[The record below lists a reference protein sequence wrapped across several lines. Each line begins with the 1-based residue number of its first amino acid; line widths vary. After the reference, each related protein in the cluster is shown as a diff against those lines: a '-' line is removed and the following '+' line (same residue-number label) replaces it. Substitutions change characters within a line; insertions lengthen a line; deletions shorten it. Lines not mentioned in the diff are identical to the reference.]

1 MMVKAHGCCRLF
13 CPALLETWPFLV
25 KKTKEKE
32 MSHNFTESYD
42 VIVIGAGHA
51 GVEASLAASR
61 MGCKVLLATINIE
74 MLAFMPCNPSI
85 GGSAKGI
92 VVREVDALG
101 GEMAKNIDKSYIQ
114 MKMLNTGKG
123 PAVRALRAQA
133 DKELYSKEMRKT
145 VENQENLTLRQTM
158 INEIL
163 VEDGKVIGV
172 KTATQQEYAAK
183 AVIVT
188 TGTALRGEIIIG
200 DLKYSSGPNHS
211 LAAIPLADN
220 LRDLGFE
227 IGRFK
232 TGTPPRV
239 KASSINYDVTEIQPG
254 DEKANHFSY
263 TSRDEDYVKDQVPC
277 WLTYTNAE
285 SHEIIQNNLH
295 RAPMFSGIVKGVGPR
310 YCPSIEDKIVR
321 FADKERHQLFL
332 EPEGRDTEEV
342 YVQGL
347 STSLPED
354 VQKDLVHSI
363 KGLENAEM
371 MRTGYAI
378 EYDMIMPH
386 QLRAT
391 LETKKIS
398 GLFTAGQT
406 NGTSGYEEAAGQG
419 IIAGINAALKIQG
432 KPELILKR
440 SDGYIGVM
448 IDDLVTKG
456 TVEPYRLLTSRAE
469 YRLILR
475 HDNADMRLTEIG
487 REIGLVDDERWAR
500 FEIKKNQFDNEMKR
514 LESIK
519 LKPVKETNAKIE
531 ALGFKALTDAVTAKE
546 FMRRPEVSYQD
557 VVQFIGPAAEEL
569 DEKIIEL
576 IETEIKYEGYIS
588 KALDQVEKMK
598 RMEEKRIPANI
609 DWDDIDSIATEA
621 RQKFKKIN
629 PETIGQASRISG
641 VNPADIS
648 ILMVYLEGKSRSI
661 SKNKAKS

>member
-1 MMVKAHGCCRLF
+1 M
-13 CPALLETWPFLV
+13 
-25 KKTKEKE
+25 TK
-32 MSHNFTESYD
+32 FIESYD

-51 GVEASLAASR
+51 GVEASLAAAR
-61 MGCKVLLATINIE
+61 MGCQTLLATINLD

-92 VVREVDALG
+92 VVREIDALG
-101 GEMAKNIDKSYIQ
+101 GEMGKNIDKTYIQ

-133 DKELYSKEMRKT
+133 DKVLYANEMKKT
-145 VENQENLTLRQTM
+145 VENQDNLTLRQTM
-158 INEIL
+158 IDDIL
-163 VEDGKVIGV
+163 VEDGQVIGV
-172 KTATQQEYAAK
+172 MTATGQAYGAK
-183 AVIVT
+183 TVVVT

-200 DLKYSSGPNHS
+200 DLKYSSGPNNS
-211 LAAIPLADN
+211 LASVTLADN
-220 LRDLGFE
+220 LKKLGLE

-254 DEKANHFSY
+254 DDKPNHFSFL
-263 TSRDEDYVKDQVPC
+263 SKDEDYLKDQIPC
-277 WLTYTNAE
+277 WLTYTNAD
-285 SHEIIQNNLH
+285 SHAIINANLH
-295 RAPMFSGIVKGVGPR
+295 RAPMFSGIVQGVGPR

-321 FADKERHQLFL
+321 FADKDRHQLFL
-332 EPEGRDTEEV
+332 EPEGRNTEEV

-354 VQKDLVHSI
+354 VQRELLHSI
-363 KGLENAEM
+363 KGLEKAEM

-378 EYDMIMPH
+378 EYDIVLPH

-391 LETKKIS
+391 LETKIIS

-419 IIAGINAALKIQG
+419 LIAGINAALKVQG

-440 SDGYIGVM
+440 SDAYIGVM

-456 TVEPYRLLTSRAE
+456 TLEPYRLLTSRAE

-487 REIGLVDDERWAR
+487 RQVGLVDDERYQV
-500 FEIKKNQFDNEMKR
+500 FEIKKAQFDNEMKR
-514 LESIK
+514 LDSIK
-519 LKPVKETNAKIE
+519 LKPVKETNEKVA
-531 ALGFKALTDAVTAKE
+531 ALGFKPLTDAMTAKE
-546 FMRRPEVSYQD
+546 FMRRPEISYETVVS
-557 VVQFIGPAAEEL
+557 FIGPAAEDLDSKVVEL
-569 DEKIIEL
+569 L
-576 IETEIKYEGYIS
+576 ETEIKYEGYIN
-588 KALDQVEKMK
+588 KALDQVAKMK

-648 ILMVYLEGKSRSI
+648 ILMVYLEGNRKASR
-661 SKNKAKS
+661 KNE

>member
-1 MMVKAHGCCRLF
+1 MNN
-13 CPALLETWPFLV
+13 
-25 KKTKEKE
+25 
-32 MSHNFTESYD
+32 NFIEEYD
-42 VIVIGAGHA
+42 IIVIGAGHA

-101 GEMAKNIDKSYIQ
+101 GEMAKNIDKTYIQ

-145 VENQENLTLRQTM
+145 VENQENLILRQTM
-158 INEIL
+158 IDEIL
-163 VEDGKVIGV
+163 VENGKVVGV
-172 KTATQQEYAAK
+172 RTATHQEYGAK

-211 LAAIPLADN
+211 LASINLADN
-220 LRDLGFE
+220 LKQLGLE

-239 KASSINYDVTEIQPG
+239 KASSINYDETEIQPG
-254 DEKANHFSY
+254 DEAPNHFSY

-277 WLTYTNAE
+277 WLTYTNGH

-295 RAPMFSGIVKGVGPR
+295 RAPMFTGVVKGVGPR

-332 EPEGRDTEEV
+332 EPEGRNTEEV

-354 VQKDLVHSI
+354 VQRDLVHSI
-363 KGLENAEM
+363 KGLEKAEM

-378 EYDMIMPH
+378 EYDMVLPH

-456 TVEPYRLLTSRAE
+456 TIEPYRLLTSRAE

-475 HDNADMRLTEIG
+475 HDNADMRLTEMG
-487 REIGLVDDERWAR
+487 RAIGLVDDERWQR
-500 FEIKKNQFDNEMKR
+500 FETKKYQFENEMKR
-514 LESIK
+514 LDSIK
-519 LKPVKETNAKIE
+519 LKPVKETNEKVA
-531 ALGFKALTDAVTAKE
+531 AMGFKPLTDAVTAKE
-546 FMRRPEVSYQD
+546 FLRRPEVSYQD
-557 VVQFIGPAAEEL
+557 VVEFIGPAAEEL
-569 DEKIIEL
+569 DDKIIEL

-588 KALDQVEKMK
+588 KAMDQVEKMK

-621 RQKFKKIN
+621 RQKFKLIN

-661 SKNKAKS
+661 SKNKANH

>member
-1 MMVKAHGCCRLF
+1 M
-13 CPALLETWPFLV
+13 TY
-25 KKTKEKE
+25 
-32 MSHNFTESYD
+32 NFIEEYD
-42 VIVIGAGHA
+42 IIVIGAGHA

-74 MLAFMPCNPSI
+74 MLAFLPCNPSI

-145 VENQENLTLRQTM
+145 VENQENLTLRQNM
-158 INEIL
+158 IDEIL

-172 KTATQQEYAAK
+172 RTATHQEYGAK

-211 LAAIPLADN
+211 LASINLADN
-220 LRDLGFE
+220 LKKLGLE

-239 KASSINYDVTEIQPG
+239 KASSINYEETEIQPG
-254 DEKANHFSY
+254 DENPNHFSY
-263 TSRDEDYVKDQVPC
+263 NSHDEDYLKDQIPC
-277 WLTYTNAE
+277 WLTYTNSQ
-285 SHEIIQNNLH
+285 SHEIINSNLH
-295 RAPMFSGIVKGVGPR
+295 RAPMFTGVVKGVGPR

-332 EPEGRDTEEV
+332 EPEGRNTEEV

-354 VQKDLVHSI
+354 VQRDLVHSI

-378 EYDMIMPH
+378 EYDMVLPH

-419 IIAGINAALKIQG
+419 IVAGINAALKIQG

-487 REIGLVDDERWAR
+487 RKVGLVDDERWAR
-500 FEIKKNQFDNEMKR
+500 FETKKYQFENEMKR
-514 LESIK
+514 LDSIK
-519 LKPVKETNAKIE
+519 LKPVKETNEKVA
-531 ALGFKALTDAVTAKE
+531 ALGFKPLTDAVTAKE
-546 FMRRPEVSYQD
+546 FLRRPEVSYQD
-557 VVQFIGPAAEEL
+557 VVNFIGPAAEEL
-569 DEKIIEL
+569 DDKIIEL

-621 RQKFKKIN
+621 RQKFKLIN

-661 SKNKAKS
+661 SKNQEKES

>member
-1 MMVKAHGCCRLF
+1 MLQA
-13 CPALLETWPFLV
+13 FLSCTSRDLAFFGE
-25 KKTKEKE
+25 KMKEKE
-32 MSHNFTESYD
+32 MTHNFTESYD

-475 HDNADMRLTEIG
+475 HDNADMRLTEMG
-487 REIGLVDDERWAR
+487 REIGLVDDERWTR

-519 LKPVKETNAKIE
+519 LKPVKETNAKVE
-531 ALGFKALTDAVTAKE
+531 ELGFKPLTDAVTAKE

-648 ILMVYLEGKSRSI
+648 ILMVYLEGKARSI
-661 SKNKAKS
+661 SKNKDKQKHV

>member
-1 MMVKAHGCCRLF
+1 MTHTFA
-13 CPALLETWPFLV
+13 E
-25 KKTKEKE
+25 
-32 MSHNFTESYD
+32 NYD

-51 GVEASLAASR
+51 GIEAGLAASR
-61 MGCKVLLATINIE
+61 MGCKTLLATINLD
-74 MLAFMPCNPSI
+74 MVAFMPCNPSI

-92 VVREVDALG
+92 VVREIDALG
-101 GEMAKNIDKSYIQ
+101 GEMGRNIDKTYIQ
-114 MKMLNTGKG
+114 MKMLNMGKG

-133 DKELYSKEMRKT
+133 DKAEYAAEMKRT
-145 VENQENLTLRQTM
+145 VERQENLTLRQTM
-158 INEIL
+158 IDEIL
-163 VEDGKVIGV
+163 VEEGKVIGV
-172 KTATQQEYAAK
+172 RTATNQKFSAK
-183 AVIVT
+183 AVVVT

-200 DLKYSSGPNHS
+200 DLKYSSGPNNS
-211 LAAIPLADN
+211 LASITLADN
-220 LRDLGFE
+220 LKELGLE

-239 KASSINYDVTEIQPG
+239 NARTINYEETEIQPG
-254 DEKANHFSY
+254 DEKPNHFSFL
-263 TSRDEDYVKDQVPC
+263 SKDEDYLQDQIPC
-277 WLTYTNAE
+277 WLTYTNAT
-285 SHEIIQNNLH
+285 SHEIINSNLH
-295 RAPMFSGIVKGVGPR
+295 RAPMFSGIVKGIGPR

-332 EPEGRDTEEV
+332 EPEGRNTDEI

-354 VQKDLVHSI
+354 VQQDLIHSI
-363 KGLENAEM
+363 KGLENAQM

-378 EYDMIMPH
+378 EYDMVMPH

-419 IIAGINAALKIQG
+419 IVAGINAALKVQG

-487 REIGLVDDERWAR
+487 RQVGLVDDERWQV
-500 FEIKKNQFDNEMKR
+500 FQIHKNQFDNEMKR

-519 LKPVKETNAKIE
+519 LKPIKETNEKVVAM
-531 ALGFKALTDAVTAKE
+531 GFKSLTDALTAKE
-546 FMRRPEVSYQD
+546 FMRRPDVTYAD
-557 VVQFIGPAAEEL
+557 VVAFIGPAAEDL
-569 DEKIIEL
+569 DAKTIEL
-576 IETEIKYEGYIS
+576 IETEVKYEGYIA

-598 RMEEKRIPANI
+598 RMEEKRIPADI

-621 RQKFKKIN
+621 RQKFKLIS

-648 ILMVYLEGKSRSI
+648 ILMVYLEGRSRSI
-661 SKNKAKS
+661 SKQQSRK

>member
-1 MMVKAHGCCRLF
+1 MTH
-13 CPALLETWPFLV
+13 E
-25 KKTKEKE
+25 
-32 MSHNFTESYD
+32 FTENYD

-51 GVEASLAASR
+51 GVEASLATSR
-61 MGCKVLLATINIE
+61 MGCKTLLATINLE

-92 VVREVDALG
+92 VVREIDALG
-101 GEMAKNIDKSYIQ
+101 GEMGKNIDKSYIQ
-114 MKMLNTGKG
+114 MRMLNTGKG

-133 DKELYSKEMRKT
+133 DKALYARNMKHT
-145 VENQENLTLRQTM
+145 VEQQENLTLRQSM
-158 INEIL
+158 IDEIL

-172 KTATQQEYAAK
+172 RTATNQKYSAQ

-188 TGTALRGEIIIG
+188 TGTALRGEIILG
-200 DLKYSSGPNHS
+200 ELKYSSGPNNS
-211 LAAIPLADN
+211 LASVTLADN
-220 LRDLGFE
+220 LRDLGLE

-239 KASSINYDVTEIQPG
+239 KANSIHYDETEIQPG
-254 DEKANHFSY
+254 DKKANHFSFM
-263 TSRDEDYVKDQVPC
+263 SKDEDYLKDQIPC
-277 WLTYTNAE
+277 WLTYTNQS
-285 SHEIIQNNLH
+285 SHDIINKNLY

-321 FADKERHQLFL
+321 FADKDRHQLFL
-332 EPEGRDTEEV
+332 EPEGRETEEV
-342 YVQGL
+342 YIQGL

-354 VQKDLVHSI
+354 VQKDVVHSI

-378 EYDMIMPH
+378 EYDIVLPH

-419 IIAGINAALKIQG
+419 IVAGINAALKIQG

-440 SDGYIGVM
+440 SDAYIGVM

-456 TVEPYRLLTSRAE
+456 AFEPYRLLTSRAE

-475 HDNADMRLTEIG
+475 HDNADLRLTEIG
-487 REIGLVDDERWAR
+487 HQVGLVNEERYMR
-500 FEIKKNQFDNEMKR
+500 FQIRKNQFDNELTR
-514 LESIK
+514 LSSIK
-519 LKPVKETNAKIE
+519 LKPVAEINKRIE
-531 ALGFKALTDAVTAKE
+531 ELGFKPLTDALTAKE
-546 FMRRPEVSYQD
+546 FMRRPKINYAIATSFV
-557 VVQFIGPAAEEL
+557 GPAAESL
-569 DEKIIEL
+569 DEKVIEL
-576 IETEIKYEGYIS
+576 LETEIKYEGYIN
-588 KALDQVEKMK
+588 KALDQVAKMK
-598 RMEEKRIPANI
+598 RMEEKRIPKNI
-609 DWDDIDSIATEA
+609 DWDAIDSIATEA

-648 ILMVYLEGKSRSI
+648 ILMVYLEGKNRSRTR
-661 SKNKAKS
+661 